1 MKNIK
6 IKMLVLALAAAAVSA
21 AGCKN
26 KDLEAF
32 NTLEKDRFLVKTG
45 KAEVR
50 DIEDYLTLVGS
61 VKAMDEAVLYPR
73 VSGKLLKNLLT
84 EGDAVT
90 KDQAVALIERDE
102 PGVVYEP
109 APVPSTLDGV
119 IGRVYQDSGANVT
132 QQTPIALVVS
142 QGRVRVVV
150 DLPERYVG
158 KVYISQPA
166 HVKVDAFP
174 DTSFQGKVYRISP
187 VVDTKTRSAAI
198 ELLVDNSTGRLKSGM
213 FSEVRLVV
221 GAKSGAIAVP
231 SSAVLSEND
240 KPYVFIPSGDTAA
253 RREVKTG
260 ISNGDYTQISGGLK
274 AGDEL
279 IIFGLYG
286 LKDGSKIK
294 LQD

>member
-21 AGCKN
+21 AGCRN

-61 VKAMDEAVLYPR
+61 IKAMDEAVLYPR

-158 KVYISQPA
+158 KVYMGQPA
-166 HVKVDAFP
+166 HIKVDAFP
-174 DTSFQGKVYRISP
+174 DTSFQGKVYRVSP

-231 SSAVLSEND
+231 SAAVLSEND

-279 IIFGLYG
+279 ITFGLYG